1 MHNYAV
7 TIRWTGERD
16 VGTRTY
22 ESYGRDHVIQV
33 AGKPDLLGS
42 SEPTYRGD
50 ASRHNPEE
58 LFVAALSSCHMLWF
72 LHLASRQ
79 GIVVRGYVD
88 GAVGTLTLERDG
100 SGRFER
106 VRLRPRLLLEAPAE
120 PEAIA
125 AIHEEAH
132 AKCFIAQSV
141 NCDIV
146 IEATD
151 VQIAAKS

>member
-1 MHNYAV
+1 MQNYAV
-7 TIRWTGERD
+7 TIRWTGQRD
-16 VGTRTY
+16 VGTRSY
-22 ESYGRDHVIQV
+22 ESYGREHVIQV

-42 SEPTYRGD
+42 SEPAYRGD

-72 LHLASRQ
+72 LHLASRA
-79 GIVVRGYVD
+79 GVVVRGYVD
-88 GAVGTLTLERDG
+88 GAVGTLALASDG

-120 PEAIA
+120 PETIA
-125 AIHEEAH
+125 AIHQEAH

-141 NCDIV
+141 NCEIV
-146 IEATD
+146 IEETHVEVATE
-151 VQIAAKS
+151 